1 MKKVLIDTNVVIDLL
16 AQREPF
22 FNSTSR
28 LFTLA
33 SKKLI
38 SAYVSSLTLVTTHFI
53 VSRELSESDT
63 RKVIRK
69 FKTIATVLDLKDSH
83 INLALDSDFKDFED
97 AIQYHTALANNLDA
111 IITRNK
117 RDYKKSR
124 IPVYTTEEYL
134 ELYFKK

>member
-1 MKKVLIDTNVVIDLL
+1 MKKILIDTNVVIDLL

-22 FNSTSR
+22 YKSTSR

-33 SKKLI
+33 SKKHI
-38 SAYVSSLTLVTTHFI
+38 TAYVSSLALVTTHFI
-53 VSRELSESDT
+53 VSRELSESET

-69 FKTIATVLDLKDSH
+69 FKSIANVLDLKDTYL
-83 INLALDSDFKDFED
+83 NQALDSDFKDFED
-97 AIQYHTALANNLDA
+97 AIQYHTALSNNLDA

-117 RDYKKSR
+117 RDFKKSH

>member
-38 SAYVSSLTLVTTHFI
+38 VAYVSSLTLVTTHFI

-69 FKTIATVLDLKDSH
+69 FKTITTVLDLKDSY

-97 AIQYHTALANNLDA
+97 AIQYHTALSNNLDA

-117 RDYKKSR
+117 RDFKKSR

>member
-38 SAYVSSLTLVTTHFI
+38 TAYVSSFTLVTTHFI
-53 VSRELSESDT
+53 VSRELTEAET
-63 RKVIRK
+63 RKVIKK
-69 FKTIATVLDLKDSH
+69 FKTITNVLDLKSGYID
-83 INLALDSDFKDFED
+83 LALDSDFKDFED
-97 AIQYHTALANNLDA
+97 AIQYHTAMANNLDA

-117 RDYKKSR
+117 RDFKKSR

>member
-16 AQREPF
+16 AKREPF
-22 FNSTSR
+22 YKSTSR

-38 SAYVSSLTLVTTHFI
+38 TAYVSSLTLVTTHFI
-53 VSRELSESDT
+53 VSRELSESET
-63 RKVIRK
+63 RKVIRR
-69 FKTIATVLDLKDSH
+69 FKSIANVLDLKDAYL
-83 INLALDSDFKDFED
+83 NLALDSEFKDFED
-97 AIQYHTALANNLDA
+97 AIQYHTALSNNLDA

-117 RDYKKSR
+117 RDFKKSN

>member
-1 MKKVLIDTNVVIDLL
+1 MKKILIDTNVVIDLL

-22 FNSTSR
+22 YKSTSR

-38 SAYVSSLTLVTTHFI
+38 TAYVSSLTLVTTHFI
-53 VSRELSESDT
+53 VSRELSEAEA

-69 FKTIATVLDLKDSH
+69 FKSIANVLDLKDAYL
-83 INLALDSDFKDFED
+83 NQALDSDFKDFED
-97 AIQYHTALANNLDA
+97 AIQYHTALSNNLDA

-117 RDYKKSR
+117 RDFKKSH

>member
-16 AQREPF
+16 AQREHH

-53 VSRELSESDT
+53 VSRELSEAET

-69 FKTIATVLDLKDSH
+69 FKTIANVLDLKDGY
-83 INLALDSDFKDFED
+83 INLALDSDFRDFED
-97 AIQYHTALANNLDA
+97 AIQYHTALS
-111 IITRNK
+111 I
-117 RDYKKSR
+117 KKSC
-124 IPVYTTEEYL
+124 IPVFTTEEYL

>member
-16 AQREPF
+16 AQREHH

-38 SAYVSSLTLVTTHFI
+38 SAYVTSLTLVTTHFI
-53 VSRELSESDT
+53 VSRELSEAET

-69 FKTIATVLDLKDSH
+69 FKTIANVLDLKDGY
-83 INLALDSDFKDFED
+83 INLALDSDFRDFED
-97 AIQYHTALANNLDA
+97 AIQYHTALSNNLDA

-117 RDYKKSR
+117 RDFKKSC
-124 IPVYTTEEYL
+124 IPVFTTEEYL

>member
-22 FNSTSR
+22 YKNTSR

-38 SAYVSSLTLVTTHFI
+38 TAYVSSLTLVTTHFI
-53 VSRELSESDT
+53 VSRELSETET
-63 RKVIRK
+63 RKVIRR
-69 FKTIATVLDLKDSH
+69 FKSIANVLDLKDAYL
-83 INLALDSDFKDFED
+83 NMALDSDFKDFED
-97 AIQYHTALANNLDA
+97 AIQYHTALSNNLDA

-117 RDYKKSR
+117 RDFKKSH

>member
-16 AQREPF
+16 AQREHH

-53 VSRELSESDT
+53 VSRELSEAET

-69 FKTIATVLDLKDSH
+69 FKTIANVLDLKDGY
-83 INLALDSDFKDFED
+83 INLALDSDFRDFED
-97 AIQYHTALANNLDA
+97 AIQYHTALSNNLDA

-117 RDYKKSR
+117 RDFKKSH
-124 IPVYTTEEYL
+124 IPVFTTEEYL

>member
-1 MKKVLIDTNVVIDLL
+1 MKKILIDTNVVIDLL
-16 AQREPF
+16 AQRDPF
-22 FNSTSR
+22 YKNTSR

-38 SAYVSSLTLVTTHFI
+38 TAYVSSLTLVTTHFI
-53 VSRELSESDT
+53 VSRELSESET

-69 FKTIATVLDLKDSH
+69 FKSIANVLDLKDTYL
-83 INLALDSDFKDFED
+83 NQALDSEFKDFED
-97 AIQYHTALANNLDA
+97 AIQYHTALSNNLDA

-117 RDYKKSR
+117 RDFKKSH

>member
-1 MKKVLIDTNVVIDLL
+1 
-16 AQREPF
+16 
-22 FNSTSR
+22 

-38 SAYVSSLTLVTTHFI
+38 VAYVSSLTLVTTHFI

-69 FKTIATVLDLKDSH
+69 FKTITTVLDLKDSY

-97 AIQYHTALANNLDA
+97 AIQYHTALSNNLDA

-117 RDYKKSR
+117 RDFKKSR

>member
-22 FNSTSR
+22 YKNTSR

-38 SAYVSSLTLVTTHFI
+38 TAYVSSLTLVTTHFI
-53 VSRELSESDT
+53 VSRELSETET
-63 RKVIRK
+63 RKVIRR
-69 FKTIATVLDLKDSH
+69 FKSIANALDLKDAYL
-83 INLALDSDFKDFED
+83 NMALDSDFKDFED
-97 AIQYHTALANNLDA
+97 AIQYHTALSNNLDA

-117 RDYKKSR
+117 RDFKKSH

>member
-16 AQREPF
+16 AKREPF
-22 FNSTSR
+22 YKSTSR

-38 SAYVSSLTLVTTHFI
+38 TAYVSSLTLVTTHFI
-53 VSRELSESDT
+53 VSRELSESET
-63 RKVIRK
+63 RKVIRR
-69 FKTIATVLDLKDSH
+69 FKSIANVLDLKDVYL
-83 INLALDSDFKDFED
+83 NLALDSEFKDFED
-97 AIQYHTALANNLDA
+97 AIQYHTALSNNLDA

-117 RDYKKSR
+117 RDFKKSN

>member
-16 AQREPF
+16 AQREPH

-53 VSRELSESDT
+53 VSRELTEADT
-63 RKVIRK
+63 RRVIRK
-69 FKTIATVLDLKDSH
+69 FKTIANVLDLKAGYID
-83 INLALDSDFKDFED
+83 LALDSDFKDFED
-97 AIQYHTALANNLDA
+97 AIQYQTALSNNLDG

-117 RDYKKSR
+117 RDFKKSR
-124 IPVYTTEEYL
+124 IPVFTTEEYL

>member
-16 AQREPF
+16 AQRDPF
-22 FNSTSR
+22 YKNTSR

-38 SAYVSSLTLVTTHFI
+38 TAYVSSLTLVTTHFI
-53 VSRELSESDT
+53 VSRELTETET
-63 RKVIRK
+63 RKVIRR
-69 FKTIATVLDLKDSH
+69 FKSIANVLDLKDGY
-83 INLALDSDFKDFED
+83 INMALDSDFKDFED
-97 AIQYHTALANNLDA
+97 AIKYHTALSNNLDA

-117 RDYKKSR
+117 RDFRKSH